1 MESLTYL
8 KNIKLAPKKMR
19 MMLDTVK
26 KLEPAT
32 ALDYLM
38 YSPTKE
44 AKIYYKAIHSAIHNA
59 KQTLKVNADVLQF
72 KLFTIEE
79 GRALRRYK
87 SGARGSVRPIK
98 RRYSHIKIILI
109 ENPNQKVDSK
119 KATKKELPV
128 ATSMKAPVSKG
139 IKKEKK
145 VVKERKVVK
154 KDSVESESNK

>member
-8 KNIKLAPKKMR
+8 RNIKLAPKKMR
-19 MMLDTVK
+19 MVLDTIK
-26 KLEPAT
+26 KLEPNV

-38 YSPTKE
+38 YTPTKE
-44 AKIYYKAIHSAIHNA
+44 AKIYYKAIHSAISNA
-59 KQTLKVNADVLQF
+59 KLTLKVNADVLQF

-109 ENPNQKVDSK
+109 ENPEQKIETKKKTKALATKSEIVEKSPAKVTKEK
-119 KATKKELPV
+119 KAVKKEL
-128 ATSMKAPVSKG
+128 
-139 IKKEKK
+139 
-145 VVKERKVVK
+145 
-154 KDSVESESNK
+154 ESNK

>member
-26 KLEPAT
+26 KLEPAA

-59 KQTLKVNADVLQF
+59 KQTLKVDADVLQF

-109 ENPNQKVDSK
+109 ENPNQTANPKKV
-119 KATKKELPV
+119 AKKELP
-128 ATSMKAPVSKG
+128 AAASAKAPASKG
-139 IKKEKK
+139 TKKETK
-145 VVKERKVVK
+145 VTKVRKVVK
-154 KDSVESESNK
+154 KDSDESESNK